1 MANENLV
8 NKMID
13 GRKRNNYGVI
23 VDDREMSVNDQIDFY
38 LKSGLT
44 FMLHGVSGVGK
55 SRRIA
60 DYDPD
65 YTSIVLRNGI
75 LPEEIIG
82 KTIYPNNDATKTGV
96 WIAPAW
102 YTSLCEKCER
112 EPGKMHALFI
122 DEITNVKP
130 TEQSLVFHLILNRS
144 IGPNCGKL
152 PKNVVVVAAGNSK
165 QESEAAYNMPEPLFR
180 RFSAHIYLPLNIP
193 DWLEWGSQMRADDH
207 TKTNIH
213 PLVARFVA
221 THGTKIFY
229 TKYDPDEPPK
239 YATDPRG
246 WEQVSDIL
254 YANDG
259 VIVKDLI
266 RNKVGKN
273 AAESFMAFAKEPPLT
288 LEEVVSGNY
297 DESDIPNTLDAKYAL
312 VLSLRYARPD
322 QLAVVRNF
330 IKDKLNAEMLAK
342 YDVVWVDKNPEK
354 AIFLDNIKKSK
365 NIVKQAEKP
374 KEEKAESDKKPA
386 KILSKEEE
394 KAMKSSLTNLK
405 GLSV

>member
-1 MANENLV
+1 MANETLV
-8 NKMID
+8 NKIID
-13 GRKRNNYGVI
+13 GRERNNYGVT
-23 VDDREMSVNDQIDFY
+23 VDDNAMSINDQIDFY

-65 YTSIVLRNGI
+65 FTSIVLRNGI

-82 KTIYPNNDATKTGV
+82 KTIYPNNDATKTGI

-102 YTSLCEKCER
+102 YTSLCEKCEH
-112 EPGKMHALFI
+112 EPDKMHALFI

-165 QESEAAYNMPEPLFR
+165 NESEAAYNMPEPLFR

-193 DWLEWGSQMRADDH
+193 DWLEWGSQKRADDQ

-221 THGTKIFY
+221 THGTKIFF

-239 YATDPRG
+239 YAVDPRG

-259 VIVKDLI
+259 VVVKDLI
-266 RNKVGKN
+266 WNKVGKN
-273 AAESFMAFAKEPPLT
+273 VAESFMAFAKEPPLT

-297 DESDIPNTLDAKYAL
+297 EKSDIPTSLDAKYAL

-322 QLAVVRNF
+322 QLAVVRKF
-330 IKDKLNAEMLAK
+330 IRDNLDSEMLAK

-354 AIFLDNIKKSK
+354 AIFLDNLKKQK
-365 NIVKQAEKP
+365 IVKGVPKKEKVEKP
-374 KEEKAESDKKPA
+374 QPNTKPA
-386 KILSKEEE
+386 KIYTKEEE
-394 KAMKSSLTNLK
+394 KAMRTSLDNLR
-405 GLSV
+405 GLSS